1 MSRLPSIIPDELR
14 ERLSSRR
21 GKLATRFIFLVV
33 VAFVFAKV
41 APTLAEENSPT
52 PIQASPS
59 ASATPAPS
67 TSAEPTPTTSS
78 SPTAEPTPTP
88 LLSPMPCPA
97 RSCAPAPVPTISS
110 SASLSPSPS
119 PTVLALA
126 KQNIKLNVPA
136 KLNAD
141 PRAQT
146 LFFPPINISSP
157 EHLLVCISSSDL
169 LLDVY
174 LRGQIDSSFAGA
186 QLVAMDMSGQVLI
199 TGTSAQVAAI
209 INGAGGLAAFN
220 PAKPVIGST
229 VQIQA
234 VAVSAPS
241 LKSAFCS
248 QGSPKNVRTTSISAL
263 GLTLDFKKGNIPL
276 KR

>member
-1 MSRLPSIIPDELR
+1 MPS
-14 ERLSSRR
+14 
-21 GKLATRFIFLVV
+21 
-33 VAFVFAKV
+33 
-41 APTLAEENSPT
+41 
-52 PIQASPS
+52 
-59 ASATPAPS
+59 
-67 TSAEPTPTTSS
+67 
-78 SPTAEPTPTP
+78 
-88 LLSPMPCPA
+88 
-97 RSCAPAPVPTISS
+97 
-110 SASLSPSPS
+110 
-119 PTVLALA
+119 
-126 KQNIKLNVPA
+126 

-146 LFFPPINISSP
+146 LYFPPINISSP
-157 EHLLVCISSSDL
+157 EHLLVCISSPDL

-220 PAKPVIGST
+220 PAKPVIGSS
-229 VQIQA
+229 VQIRA
-234 VAVSAPS
+234 VAISAPS

-248 QGSPKNVRTTSISAL
+248 QGSPKNVRNTVISAL
-263 GLTLDFKKGNIPL
+263 GITLDFKKGNIPL

>member
-1 MSRLPSIIPDELR
+1 MSRLPSLIPPEIR
-14 ERLSSRR
+14 ERLSTRR
-21 GKLATRFIFLVV
+21 GKLAARFIFLAL
-33 VAFVFAKV
+33 VAFIFAKV
-41 APTLAEENSPT
+41 APTLADENSPT
-52 PIQASPS
+52 PDMASPS
-59 ASATPAPS
+59 ASASPEPS
-67 TSAEPTPTTSS
+67 SSIEPTPTPTESS
-78 SPTAEPTPTP
+78 TAEPTPTP
-88 LLSPMPCPA
+88 VLSPIPSDTKSAEPQ
-97 RSCAPAPVPTISS
+97 PIPTTSS
-110 SASLSPSPS
+110 SASPSPSPS

-126 KQNIKLNVPA
+126 KQNITLNVPA

-146 LFFPPINISSP
+146 LFFPTINISSP

-199 TGTSAQVAAI
+199 TGTSAQVSAI

-220 PAKPVIGST
+220 PAKPIQGSS

-234 VAVSAPS
+234 VAISAPS
-241 LKSAFCS
+241 LKPAFCS
-248 QGSPKNVRTTSISAL
+248 QGSPKNVRNTKISGL
-263 GLTLDFKKGNIPL
+263 GITLDFKKGDIPL